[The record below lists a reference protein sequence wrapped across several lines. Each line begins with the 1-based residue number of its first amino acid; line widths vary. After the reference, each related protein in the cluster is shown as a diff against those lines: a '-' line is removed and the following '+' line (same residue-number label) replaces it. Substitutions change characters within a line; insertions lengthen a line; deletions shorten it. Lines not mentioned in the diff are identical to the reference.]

1 MCIVGQQ
8 AIYSRCVYDLLIKIH
23 NICTQTM
30 RKNRPTPDALNIA
43 SHQRTYV
50 HIIHYRSLYFIL
62 LYLSSCAPALF
73 MIITAVINIHN
84 VILVLFSISTCAIS
98 FIILLR
104 FCLLLFIHIIFAHIF
119 CPHICF
125 CMI

>member
-1 MCIVGQQ
+1 MHANNAKKQTDTRRLE
-8 AIYSRCVYDLLIKIH
+8 YSISS
-23 NICTQTM
+23 T
-30 RKNRPTPDALNIA
+30 
-43 SHQRTYV
+43 TYV
-50 HIIHYRSLYFIL
+50 HIIHYRSLYFIS

-104 FCLLLFIHIIFAHIF
+104 FCLLFIHIIFAHIF

-125 CMI
+125 RNHKQVFCLKFILNRSITSYLSGI